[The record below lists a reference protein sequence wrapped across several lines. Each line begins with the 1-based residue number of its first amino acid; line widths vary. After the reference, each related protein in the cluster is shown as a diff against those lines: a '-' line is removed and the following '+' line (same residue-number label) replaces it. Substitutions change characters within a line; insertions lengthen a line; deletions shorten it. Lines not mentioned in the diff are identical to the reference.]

1 VARRALL
8 RASDAEREEVAE
20 RLRNAAI
27 EGRLLAEELEERLA
41 TALRARTHGELD
53 ALVADLPA
61 PHSGRRQGGL
71 RVPRT
76 AGEFALAVALAMVAV
91 LVLIALALVIAGVFF
106 LGGFWIVLAFFFLGR
121 GRRGGWGP
129 RPLPGPRHPYR
140 YTRRSVYGPRR
151 L

>member
-1 VARRALL
+1 MRRALL

-20 RLRNAAI
+20 RLRNAAV

-41 TALRARTHGELD
+41 ASLTARTHGELD

-61 PHSGRRQGGL
+61 PRPAHRKS
-71 RVPRT
+71 RVPLPRT
-76 AGEFALAVALAMVAV
+76 APEFALAIVVAMLAV

-106 LGGFWIVLAFFFLGR
+106 LGGFWIVLAFFFFGH
-121 GRRGGWGP
+121 GRRGGSGP
-129 RPLPGPRHPYR
+129 CPLPGPRHPCR
-140 YTRRSVYGPRR
+140 YTRRSMYGPRR